1 MKQKFAKKILLLV
14 LAVCL
19 SLAAFALT
27 ACKKDD
33 GKTDG
38 DDGTAPEAVTYTVTC
53 VDCTAS
59 VTKAEKGQT
68 VTLTPATKEGKT
80 FTGYTTNVES
90 VTVADNK
97 FTMPES
103 DITVTA
109 QYETNKYTIVWKDES
124 GTVLETDENV
134 EYGATPT
141 YDGSTPTKDETVAA
155 TFAFDGWTPAV
166 ATVTDNAE
174 YTAHFTE
181 TAKTYTVVWKNYDG
195 TTLKTEQVAYG
206 SVPSYTGE
214 TPTQA
219 SSAQYE
225 YTFSGWDTEPV
236 AVDENGAEYT
246 AQFSQALRKYT
257 ITFVNSDGTSV
268 LQTKEVEY
276 GTVPTYDRRNLG
288 GEITWDETLSAVD
301 GEKTYRATATV
312 ALYDKKMTE
321 GETDGEYVVTDNVPV
336 SDEAYYYFE
345 GKSDTVVFSTDISV
359 PNMTSPLVGITI
371 TNGAVLNGKYDNNNN
386 MESEIGAFMSTQIMI
401 NGTGIYT
408 CLNHN
413 GFIKRGASGNDADYS
428 ADKGTIEFRGT
439 THKLGVVLY
448 SDTLYFYIDGEYV
461 TSRAITHDN
470 ISRESG
476 ATHKYASGDE
486 FMFGLVARE
495 TGDATVT
502 FGNIVKY
509 YGDDALNKIKQD
521 YKDSI
526 ITSDRGAYFV
536 LKDGTYTYTP
546 SAWNSEG
553 YVYTAPETY
562 ANTVVYSVKVKVNN
576 KGIVNALTNPG
587 DGVLPILGL
596 QIVQKTVHA
605 NSVDGKVNTI
615 KIGFSTIGVI
625 GYSDKWETGKSARD
639 PYAMARNYT
648 DSNRWSF
655 SSIDNNT
662 AMTATVSERT
672 LTVVLYADKLNVYV
686 DGIKI
691 QSSLTMSNSGY
702 FADFN
707 ANDTY
712 KFGLLA
718 NRTDPNLN
726 SIELQVVTEKY
737 GDEALAEI
745 QANYID
751 ITVAA

>member
-38 DDGTAPEAVTYTVTC
+38 DDGTAPETVTYTVTC

-68 VTLTPATKEGKT
+68 VTLTPATKDGKT

-90 VTVADNK
+90 VTVTDNK

-166 ATVTDNAE
+166 ATVTGNAE

-428 ADKGTIEFRGT
+428 ADKGAIEFRGT

-448 SDTLYFYIDGEYV
+448 SDTLYFYIDGEYI

-509 YGDDALNKIKQD
+509 YGDDATAYINAHCPD
-521 YKDSI
+521 VTTFRREGMSRANGVY
-526 ITSDRGAYFV
+526 TSVGGGYRQSAYFYTSP
-536 LKDGTYTYTP
+536 DTYDR
-546 SAWNSEG
+546 
-553 YVYTAPETY
+553 TA
-562 ANTVVYSVKVKVNN
+562 VYSVKFSITTLSGEERVELGNLGGQTPVI
-576 KGIVNALTNPG
+576 GITVT
-587 DGVLPILGL
+587 DGKTVMGKQVDNRPFNVGKLYSVQLGL
-596 QIVQKTVHA
+596 STTTSFRSVTALVAAKGRNFGTVTALGAGHMTDRTVTA
-605 NSVDGKVNTI
+605 VLYN
-615 KIGFSTIGVI
+615 
-625 GYSDKWETGKSARD
+625 DKL
-639 PYAMARNYT
+639 Y
-648 DSNRWSF
+648 
-655 SSIDNNT
+655 
-662 AMTATVSERT
+662 
-672 LTVVLYADKLNVYV
+672 LYADGQFVVSKA
-686 DGIKI
+686 
-691 QSSLTMSNSGY
+691 M
-702 FADFN
+702 
-707 ANDTY
+707 
-712 KFGLLA
+712 
-718 NRTDPNLN
+718 TDPDFTQASNPSGDNYAFAANGEYTFGVVATNLDN
-726 SIELQVVTEKY
+726 GVNRAVMQVVTEKY

-745 QANYID
+745 QANYTD